1 MPLVLTKSPIDAA
14 NLPSNICVMSFP
26 FEKLQ
31 AYNRA
36 VEWYRQINSLL
47 DNHSK
52 QIPYGFADQLRRA
65 ALSVSL
71 NLAEGNGR
79 WHLGD
84 KKQFFW
90 IARGSAFECVP
101 LLSILKIDKVIKEDL
116 YTRLRKELEEL
127 SKMIT
132 GLIQY
137 QERNLRS
144 PH

>member
-1 MPLVLTKSPIDAA
+1 MP
-14 NLPSNICVMSFP
+14 FP
-26 FEKLQ
+26 FEKLLVYQ
-31 AYNRA
+31 KA
-36 VEWYRQINSLL
+36 VAWYRGIDSLL
-47 DNHSK
+47 KTLSK
-52 QIPYGFADQLRRA
+52 QISYGFSDQLRRA
-65 ALSVSL
+65 SLSISL

-101 LLSILKIDKVIKEDL
+101 LLTILKEEGLLDKDQHKEL
-116 YTRLRKELEEL
+116 YLKLEEL

-137 QERNLRS
+137 QDS
-144 PH
+144 KVPQS